1 MTNTKRENT
10 ATKNITADQMATA
23 RKRLEEALFEEM
35 KMATASK
42 KLEEAIF
49 GEENTATENAITN
62 DSEKENRTMENITM
76 EMDVTETI
84 EDEELARDYV
94 FDSIYCA
101 IKKYIEMGLG
111 KKEDDFDYEE
121 GITNSFDI
129 AYKTVDNV
137 IDEFG
142 LVKEEKFNEFW
153 GICHSRHAEL
163 YYTEELEDWAKD
175 FDEIE
180 EFIYGICDTLEA
192 DYAA

>member
-1 MTNTKRENT
+1 MTNTTKEMK
-10 ATKNITADQMATA
+10 ATRNITAEQMATA
-23 RKRLEEALFEEM
+23 RKRLEEA
-35 KMATASK
+35 
-42 KLEEAIF
+42 IF
-49 GEENTATENAITN
+49 GEENTVTEKNTTTN
-62 DSEKENRTMENITM
+62 DSEKENRTMENMTM
-76 EMDVTETI
+76 KMDATETI
-84 EDEELARDYV
+84 EDEEEELARDYV

-101 IKKYIEMGLG
+101 ISKYIEMGLG

-137 IDEFG
+137 IDELG

-153 GICHSRHAEL
+153 GICHSRLAEL

-192 DYAA
+192 DYVA